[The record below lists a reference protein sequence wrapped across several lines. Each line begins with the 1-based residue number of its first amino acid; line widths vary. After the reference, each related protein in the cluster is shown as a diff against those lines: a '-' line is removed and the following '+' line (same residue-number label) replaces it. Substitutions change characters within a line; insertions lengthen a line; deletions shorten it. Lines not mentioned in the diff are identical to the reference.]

1 MSNIGN
7 AMNRFGLRRGIKG
20 SKRKYI
26 PQQKL
31 FQHCMDVQA
40 EVDIVSAAQ
49 LSLLLYWP
57 CVARRWRGV
66 PAAQCANHR
75 HTHRGIPPAM
85 SALLK

>member
-40 EVDIVSAAQ
+40 EVDSPV
-49 LSLLLYWP
+49 LHKLDW
-57 CVARRWRGV
+57 
-66 PAAQCANHR
+66 HD
-75 HTHRGIPPAM
+75 
-85 SALLK
+85 